1 MKLDVVNTEGKGV
14 DPIDADDAVF
24 GIEPNPFV
32 IHQALLAQ
40 LANRRTG
47 TAKTKTRG
55 EVAGSTAKIRR
66 QKGTGRARLGAASAP
81 TIRHGGVAFGPRP
94 RSFDQRLPKRMRRLA
109 IRSVLSAKVAEG
121 SLRVLDALAFER
133 PRTKEMASLLQT
145 LGLDRST
152 LVVTETSD
160 RGVLVSARNLEKIDV
175 LAASYLNVGDM
186 LSHQNLLM
194 TVGAVRQAERLWG
207 GERALRRRAPLPELQ
222 SQPVGVTPS
231 APSRTRRRPTA
242 PAPLEAPAALETVA
256 PEKPAPSRTRRRP
269 TAPAPLEAPVAEKPA
284 PRRRRTAAASPP
296 VASVPKKPAPRRR
309 RVASAPAEAP
319 APEKPAPR
327 RRRMAAASP
336 PEASVPKKTA
346 TPRRRK
352 TPSTPEEGAANA

>member
-284 PRRRRTAAASPP
+284 PRRRR
-296 VASVPKKPAPRRR
+296 
-309 RVASAPAEAP
+309 VASAPAEAP

-336 PEASVPKKTA
+336 PVASVPKKTA
-346 TPRRRK
+346 PPRRRK
-352 TPSTPEEGAANA
+352 APSSPEEGAANA

>member
-55 EVAGSTAKIRR
+55 EVAGSTAKVRR
-66 QKGTGRARLGAASAP
+66 QKGTGRARLGAARAP
-81 TIRHGGVAFGPRP
+81 TMRHGGIAFGPRP

-109 IRSVLSAKVAEG
+109 IRSVLSAKAAEG

-207 GERALRRRAPLPELQ
+207 GERASRRRAPLPELQ
-222 SQPVGVTPS
+222 SQPVAETPS
-231 APSRTRRRPTA
+231 AVSRTRRRPA
-242 PAPLEAPAALETVA
+242 
-256 PEKPAPSRTRRRP
+256 
-269 TAPAPLEAPVAEKPA
+269 APAPLEAPVAE
-284 PRRRRTAAASPP
+284 
-296 VASVPKKPAPRRR
+296 KPAPRRR

-327 RRRMAAASP
+327 RRRTAAASP
-336 PEASVPKKTA
+336 PKASVPKKTA
-346 TPRRRK
+346 PPRRRK

>member
-1 MKLDVVNTEGKGV
+1 MKLDVINTEGKEV
-14 DPIDADDAVF
+14 DSIEADDAVF
-24 GIEPNPFV
+24 GIEPNRFV

-40 LANRRTG
+40 LANKRTG

-66 QKGTGRARLGAASAP
+66 QKGTGRARLGAARAP
-81 TIRHGGVAFGPRP
+81 TMRHGGIAFGPRP

-133 PRTKEMASLLQT
+133 PRTKEMVSLLQT

-186 LSHQNLLM
+186 LSHRNLLM

-207 GERALRRRAPLPELQ
+207 GERATRRRAPIPELEAAQ
-222 SQPVGVTPS
+222 QPQP
-231 APSRTRRRPTA
+231 APRARRRQTA
-242 PAPLEAPAALETVA
+242 PVPA
-256 PEKPAPSRTRRRP
+256 
-269 TAPAPLEAPVAEKPA
+269 EAPVAEKPA
-284 PRRRRTAAASPP
+284 PRRRRTATPPAEAP
-296 VASVPKKPAPRRR
+296 VAEKAAPRRR
-309 RVASAPAEAP
+309 RTATPPAEAP
-319 APEKPAPR
+319 VAEK
-327 RRRMAAASP
+327 
-336 PEASVPKKTA
+336 A
-346 TPRRRK
+346 TPRRRRK
-352 TPSTPEEGAANA
+352 APAAEESTPEEGAANA

>member
-256 PEKPAPSRTRRRP
+256 PEKPAP
-269 TAPAPLEAPVAEKPA
+269 
-284 PRRRRTAAASPP
+284 
-296 VASVPKKPAPRRR
+296 RRR
-309 RVASAPAEAP
+309 RVALAPAEAP

-327 RRRMAAASP
+327 RRRTAAASPPEASVPKKTAPRRRRVAAASP